1 MKILIDTN
9 VILDIVQKREPFFT
23 DSYQALRMAVERN
36 MECFISASAATDI
49 FYLLRKSFQSSEKA
63 KETNTKNRNKIL
75 SIVYIGVSAALIA
88 ICSWIQIPL
97 TVPITLQTMG
107 VCLVSGLLGLKRG
120 TLATLVYIVL
130 GAIGVPVFAGFSGG
144 MGVILGSTGGY
155 IVGFIFTALI
165 VGFVSDKFKG
175 KLIPLVI
182 SMVIGILVCYAFGTA
197 WFAVVYNKANDP
209 ASLATIL
216 GWCVTPFLIPDAVKI
231 VIAAILTNRLKK
243 FVK

>member
-1 MKILIDTN
+1 M
-9 VILDIVQKREPFFT
+9 
-23 DSYQALRMAVERN
+23 
-36 MECFISASAATDI
+36 
-49 FYLLRKSFQSSEKA
+49 
-63 KETNTKNRNKIL
+63 
-75 SIVYIGVSAALIA
+75 
-88 ICSWIQIPL
+88 
-97 TVPITLQTMG
+97 
-107 VCLVSGLLGLKRG
+107 
-120 TLATLVYIVL
+120 

>member
-1 MKILIDTN
+1 ML
-9 VILDIVQKREPFFT
+9 V
-23 DSYQALRMAVERN
+23 DSN
-36 MECFISASAATDI
+36 SAYCAYHTS
-49 FYLLRKSFQSSEKA
+49 
-63 KETNTKNRNKIL
+63 NHGCML
-75 SIVYIGVSAALIA
+75 SIG
-88 ICSWIQIPL
+88 
-97 TVPITLQTMG
+97 TVR
-107 VCLVSGLLGLKRG
+107 LKRG